1 MLKKRSRTSAARRRR
16 AENSPVG
23 IAVAKANMR
32 RIMVDIGI
40 HIFMKDDGEP
50 AAKLLAHLGWML
62 AIGAQVQVRIDV
74 AAAKPL
80 HAALR
85 TVLQLSVAGNR
96 WSAAQ
101 APYLHHA
108 AELAKAVM
116 LAHPIQGLE
125 VQRDAEFISYH
136 IGHGTATMDM
146 VAGAEIYNQQESTV

>member
-108 AELAKAVM
+108 AELAKAGVTVDTVRLSIGIEHIDDLIADLDQA
-116 LAHPIQGLE
+116 LAK
-125 VQRDAEFISYH
+125 V
-136 IGHGTATMDM
+136 
-146 VAGAEIYNQQESTV
+146 